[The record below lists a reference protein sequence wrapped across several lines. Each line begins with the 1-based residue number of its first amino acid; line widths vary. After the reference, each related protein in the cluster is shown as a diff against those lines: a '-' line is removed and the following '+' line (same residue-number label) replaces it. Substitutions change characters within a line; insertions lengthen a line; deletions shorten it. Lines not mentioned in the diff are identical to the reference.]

1 MRDPFWK
8 SAKILLNYKRPLA
21 LALAGAM
28 ISGACFGAGLGGIM
42 LAVTH
47 LLGKQKSVGDL
58 IREQLAGSDRS
69 AIMQDFG
76 NWLAGLLT
84 DNPLRD
90 FLSVIAVIVAVTLI
104 GNIGRFMHEF
114 LVITVVQHAA
124 MVWRSRMIRR
134 ILNLPM
140 VELMQSGTA
149 DHMSR
154 VIFDTRPLSRSYR
167 AIMSKSVE
175 QVLKGGIAV
184 TIALV
189 IDWKLTLLALV
200 CVPPLGIMLRKF
212 GKRIRRASRRALQ
225 QRGRMV
231 AVLKDSMSA
240 IRVVKV
246 HDAEGLERRR
256 FARVN
261 RGVYREEMKIRTV
274 RALASPMID
283 CLGMLGIAAVV
294 SVAAYLVFQIGYKS
308 ERFIWVIGMLAG
320 AAASLKP
327 LANLNN
333 QINEGRAA
341 AERLFNL
348 LDLPVEPSGVRIKRG
363 LPDLPHHRRSIEFE
377 QVTFA
382 YPGGRGPA
390 VRDVSVHI
398 DFGQTTAIVGANG
411 SGKTT
416 LLSLLPRLFD
426 PQHGRI
432 LIDGAD
438 LCEVTLRSL
447 RRQIAVVTQQS
458 ALFEASIADNVAY
471 GRRHVP
477 RDRIIA
483 ATRAAYCDEFITALP
498 DGYDTLLGE
507 HGEGLSGGQRQRL
520 CIARAILRDPA
531 ILILDEATSQID
543 AESEAK
549 INKVLR
555 NVRQGRTV
563 FVIAHRLSTVLDADR
578 IIVMGDGRIIDQ
590 GTHDHLLQKCELY
603 RTLTHTQ
610 LQPPAA

>member
-42 LAVTH
+42 LVVTH
-47 LLGKQKSVGDL
+47 LLGKHKSVGDL

-69 AIMQDFG
+69 AVMQDFG
-76 NWLAGLLT
+76 NWLAGLLA

-90 FLSVIAVIVAVTLI
+90 FLFVIAVIVAVTLI

-134 ILNLPM
+134 LLNLPM
-140 VELMQSGTA
+140 VELLQSGTA

-154 VIFDTRPLSRSYR
+154 VIFDTRPLSRAYR
-167 AIMSKSVE
+167 AILSKSVE

-189 IDWKLTLLALV
+189 IDWQLTLLALV
-200 CVPPLGIMLRKF
+200 CVPPMLRKF

-283 CLGMLGIAAVV
+283 CLGMLSVAAVV
-294 SVAAYLVFQIGYKS
+294 SVAAYLVFQLGYKS

-341 AERLFNL
+341 AGRLFDL
-348 LDLPVEPSGVRIKRG
+348 LDLPVEPSGVRIKHG
-363 LPDLPHHRRSIEFE
+363 LPALPRHRRSIEFE

-382 YPGGRGPA
+382 YPGGRGPV

-398 DFGQTTAIVGANG
+398 GFGQITAIVGANG

-432 LIDGAD
+432 LIDGED
-438 LCEVTLRSL
+438 LCAVTLRSL

-477 RDRIIA
+477 RDQIIA
-483 ATRAAYCDEFITALP
+483 AARAAYCDEFVTALP

-555 NVRQGRTV
+555 NVRQERTV

-578 IIVMGDGRIIDQ
+578 IIVMGGGRIIDQ
-590 GTHDHLLQKCELY
+590 GTHDQLLQKSELY